1 MATNSSNPTNP
12 FGDVTKLMQQFK
24 MPGVDMSAIVE
35 ARKKDIEALTEA
47 NKAAFE
53 SMQALAAKQAA
64 LMTEAMQGMQAA
76 AQGLLTGGAAQDP
89 AKQMDVMRK
98 GFEKTLADMKDL
110 ADMARHAQSEAM
122 ARITQRASEQME
134 SVKTLMKP
142 K

>member
-1 MATNSSNPTNP
+1 MATTPKNP
-12 FGDVTKLMQQFK
+12 FGDITALMEQFK
-24 MPGVDMSAIVE
+24 MPGVDMAAIVE

-64 LMTEAMQGMQAA
+64 LMTEAMQGMQVA
-76 AQGLLTGGAAQDP
+76 AQGLLSGTAVQDP

-110 ADMARHAQSEAM
+110 ADMALHAQSEAM
-122 ARITQRASEQME
+122 VRITQRASEQME
-134 SVKTLMKP
+134 RVKTLMKS